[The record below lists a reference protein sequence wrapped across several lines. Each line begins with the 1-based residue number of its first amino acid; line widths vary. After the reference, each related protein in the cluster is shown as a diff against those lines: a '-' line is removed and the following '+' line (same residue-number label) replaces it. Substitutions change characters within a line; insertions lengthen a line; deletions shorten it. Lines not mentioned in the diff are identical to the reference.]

1 MSQKVAKKVGCSVY
15 SKVSSKVDSVPSLYC
30 VEIQRFPRDLG
41 ISIVLPATCELL
53 ARCEVL
59 RLFPEYRHGIVSVQV
74 YLARYVE
81 LDWDSGR
88 SIVVKQRRR
97 PTIPPCVVAET
108 KPKRPKLLRFEEEE
122 GGVQ

>member
-1 MSQKVAKKVGCSVY
+1 VY
-15 SKVSSKVDSVPSLYC
+15 SKSSPSPDLYC
-30 VEIQRFPRDLG
+30 IEIQRHSKDLG
-41 ISIVLPATCELL
+41 VSIVLPATCELM

-59 RLFPEYRHGIVSVQV
+59 RLFPEYRHTAVAVQV

-88 SIVVKQRRR
+88 SIVVKQRGR
-97 PTIPPCVVAET
+97 PEVPPCVAAKA
-108 KPKRPKLLRFEEEE
+108 KPERKKLPRLEDE

>member
-1 MSQKVAKKVGCSVY
+1 M
-15 SKVSSKVDSVPSLYC
+15 
-30 VEIQRFPRDLG
+30 
-41 ISIVLPATCELL
+41 

-59 RLFPEYRHGIVSVQV
+59 RLFPEYRNSVVAVQV

-88 SIVVKQRRR
+88 TIVVKQRRR
-97 PTIPPCVVAET
+97 PEVPPCVAT
-108 KPKRPKLLRFEEEE
+108 AKRERKSLPRLDEEE

>member
-1 MSQKVAKKVGCSVY
+1 MG
-15 SKVSSKVDSVPSLYC
+15 KVSASTAELYC
-30 VEIQRFPRDLG
+30 VEIQRYPRDLG
-41 ISIVLPATCELL
+41 ISIVLPATCELM

-97 PTIPPCVVAET
+97 PTIPACVAAET
-108 KPKRPKLLRFEEEE
+108 KPERKRPPQLEEEE

>member
-1 MSQKVAKKVGCSVY
+1 VY
-15 SKVSSKVDSVPSLYC
+15 SKSSPSPDLYC
-30 VEIQRFPRDLG
+30 VEIQRHTRDLG
-41 ISIVLPATCELL
+41 ISIVLPATCELM

-59 RLFPEYRHGIVSVQV
+59 RLFPEYRHSVVAVQV

-97 PTIPPCVVAET
+97 PQIPACVAAVD
-108 KPKRPKLLRFEEEE
+108 KPRRPKLPRLEEE
-122 GGVQ
+122 GGAQ

>member
-1 MSQKVAKKVGCSVY
+1 MYGE
-15 SKVSSKVDSVPSLYC
+15 SSPSPDLYC
-30 VEIQRFPRDLG
+30 VEIQRSPQDLG
-41 ISIVLPATCELL
+41 ISVVLPATCELM
-53 ARCEVL
+53 ARHAAL
-59 RLFPEYRHGIVSVQV
+59 RLFPEYRHRVVQVQV

-97 PTIPPCVVAET
+97 PTIPACVAAED
-108 KPKRPKLLRFEEEE
+108 KPKRPKLPRLEDE